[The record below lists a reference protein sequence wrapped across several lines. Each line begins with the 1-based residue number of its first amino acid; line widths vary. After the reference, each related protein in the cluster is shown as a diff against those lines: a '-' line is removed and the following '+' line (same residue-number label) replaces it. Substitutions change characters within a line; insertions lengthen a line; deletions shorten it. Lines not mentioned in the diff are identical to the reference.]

1 MTNFRIPGQRALVAV
16 VSAVLL
22 AGCLDASDDAPDT
35 QIINTAP
42 VANAGPDQ
50 ADVPTSTLVTLEAAG
65 APTQTLTSC
74 CTLGVRD
81 HCRGIHGDPRQC
93 HHAAAHPDPP
103 QPTFTPDIAGTY
115 TIRLTVDDTFAP
127 APVRTRSTSLRS
139 CRPPIRPSPTPV
151 RPGLSFAPP
160 ALTVNLDGSAAPT
173 RTNDPLTY
181 AWVITSFV
189 PSGVPPATNVS
200 LVGAATA
207 TPSFDVTDIDQLG
220 EYTVRLTVSDGTL
233 QSTDDVV
240 ITVDKSAPTASVLF
254 GSGALASAALAWT
267 SRKRGGIAPH
277 WSRVRIMVK
286 RNRSSAS
293 CWHSSSASPPRP
305 WLRQRAGRK
314 IEEVNRH
321 LPEQEESLQD
331 IPLSVEAFDA
341 ATIEKQGLSS
351 TADIVS

>member
-1 MTNFRIPGQRALVAV
+1 MTNFRIPGQRALVAL
-16 VSAVLL
+16 VSAGLL
-22 AGCLDASDDAPDT
+22 AGCLDASDNAPDT

-50 ADVPTSTLVTLEAAG
+50 ADVPTSTLVTLDGSGSSDADGDELLYTWEFVTLPAG
-65 APTQTLTSC
+65 STATLANATTPLPTLT
-74 CTLGVRD
+74 
-81 HCRGIHGDPRQC
+81 
-93 HHAAAHPDPP
+93 PP

-115 TIRLTVDDTFAP
+115 TIRLTVDDTFGTGTSSDTVNVLAIVP
-127 APVRTRSTSLRS
+127 PTNPPVANAG
-139 CRPPIRPSPTPV
+139 PDQD
-151 RPGLSFAPP
+151 LSFAPP
-160 ALTVNLDGSAAPT
+160 ALTVNLDGSGSTDPD
-173 RTNDPLTY
+173 NDPLTF

-267 SRKRGGIAPH
+267 SRKR
-277 WSRVRIMVK
+277 R
-286 RNRSSAS
+286 RNR
-293 CWHSSSASPPRP
+293 
-305 WLRQRAGRK
+305 
-314 IEEVNRH
+314 
-321 LPEQEESLQD
+321 
-331 IPLSVEAFDA
+331 A
-341 ATIEKQGLSS
+341 ATGAE
-351 TADIVS
+351 